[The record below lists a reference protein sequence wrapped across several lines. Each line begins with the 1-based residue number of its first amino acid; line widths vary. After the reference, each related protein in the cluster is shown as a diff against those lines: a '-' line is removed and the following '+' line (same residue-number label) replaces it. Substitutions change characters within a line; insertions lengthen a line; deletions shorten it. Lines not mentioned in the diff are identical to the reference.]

1 MGAGEDK
8 VIGALY
14 DDGCGVEVGVTAMF
28 AELADE

>member
-1 MGAGEDK
+1 

-14 DDGCGVEVGVTAMF
+14 DDGCCVEVGVTAKI